1 MMGDRR
7 KNVLDDEHIGRL
19 LAKLTIP
26 AFMGMFVMTLY
37 NVVDTIFVG
46 KFIGTPEEGALAIG
60 GLSIVFPIQM
70 LSMGIGQMMGMGGAS
85 LISRLIGADNVPRAE
100 HALGNAFSGT
110 VILSAIAMVVGLSN
124 PDYWLRLMGAS
135 DTILPYSHDYFTIIL
150 YGMFFMTFSMSMNTL
165 IRAEG
170 NARVPMIGMIIGAGL
185 NIVFDAIFII
195 PLKMGVAGAALAT
208 VIAQL
213 ISSIYFLSYHFS
225 GRSFLKIHT
234 RNLIIQWGIMKDI
247 LAIGISALAMVVAGS
262 IASIFVNRLLVSYGG
277 DLHIAAFGII
287 HRIMMFALMP
297 GMVIG
302 QGLQPI
308 LGFNYGARRFDRALK
323 AIRIGVTY
331 ATTISVVAFFIL
343 YFSPEPFIR
352 IFTDDAGL
360 VSVGV
365 YAAKRVFAVMPIIG
379 MMMVGQVIFQ
389 AIGKVIQAIVTSLAR
404 SAIFLLP
411 TVLIFPRFWGID
423 GIWAAF
429 PITDVLTLV
438 LTLGLMIPL
447 LLDFRR
453 RSKQQYFDMRNPDSV
468 KNIPL
473 KDFSP
478 RTPGE

>member
-1 MMGDRR
+1 MKRGMPMMGDRR

-46 KFIGTPEEGALAIG
+46 KFVGTPEEGALAIG

-110 VILSAIAMVVGLSN
+110 VILSAIVMIIGLSS
-124 PDYWLRLMGAS
+124 PDYWLRVMGAS
-135 DTILPYSHDYFTIIL
+135 DTILPYAHDYFTIIL

-195 PLKMGVAGAALAT
+195 PLKM
-208 VIAQL
+208 IAQL
-213 ISSIYFLSYHFS
+213 ISSVYFLSYHFS
-225 GRSFLKIHT
+225 GRSFLKIHA

-247 LAIGISALAMVVAGS
+247 MAIGISALAMVVAGS

-308 LGFNYGARRFDRALK
+308 LGFNYGAKRFDRALK
-323 AIRIGVTY
+323 AIRIAVTY
-331 ATTISVVAFFIL
+331 ATTISVIAFFIL

-352 IFTDDAGL
+352 IFTDDAEL
-360 VSVGV
+360 VSIGV

-389 AIGKVIQAIVTSLAR
+389 AIGKVVQAITTSLAR

-411 TVLIFPRFWGID
+411 TVLVFPRYWGID

-429 PITDVLTLV
+429 PITDVLTFM
-438 LTLGLMIPL
+438 LTLGLIIPL
-447 LLDFRR
+447 LLDFSK
-453 RSKQQYFDMRNPDSV
+453 RSKEHYFEGIRPDIH
-468 KNIPL
+468 KNIP
-473 KDFSP
+473 
-478 RTPGE
+478 